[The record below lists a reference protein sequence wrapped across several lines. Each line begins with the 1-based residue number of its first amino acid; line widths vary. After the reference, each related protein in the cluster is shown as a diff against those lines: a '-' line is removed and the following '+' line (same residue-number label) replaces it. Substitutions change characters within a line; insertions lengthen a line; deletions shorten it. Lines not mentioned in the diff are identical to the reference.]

1 MASKEK
7 TCIYFIEGARIYSY
21 TEFKTHKLYPIIDRE
36 IKRALA
42 EDVPNFHT
50 LGGHKRQ

>member
-7 TCIYFIEGARIYSY
+7 TCIYFVEGDQIYSY
-21 TEFKTHKLYPIIDRE
+21 TEFKTHKLYTVVDRE